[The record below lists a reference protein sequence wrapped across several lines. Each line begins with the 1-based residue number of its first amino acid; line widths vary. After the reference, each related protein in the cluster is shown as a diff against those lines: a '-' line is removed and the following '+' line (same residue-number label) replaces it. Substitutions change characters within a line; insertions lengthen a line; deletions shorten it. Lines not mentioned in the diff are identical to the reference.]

1 MHNEAVVIL
10 ERNARLP
17 PWVDSELGADPSIY
31 VCAEGP
37 GDDPGGFAESV
48 TRRIDA
54 GEFPRHARFC
64 VLVVSD
70 ACGRERTLA
79 RGALLISL
87 WELGR
92 VIVQSDR
99 TTPALEQLTAMY
111 DAELRLSRP
120 GVESDPGQAVTHAT
134 EVPAS
139 ERRVA

>member
-1 MHNEAVVIL
+1 MHNEAVVVL
-10 ERNARLP
+10 ERSARLP
-17 PWVDSELGADPSIY
+17 PWVDAELGADPSIY

-37 GDDPGGFAESV
+37 GDDPGGFAERVS
-48 TRRIDA
+48 RCIDA
-54 GEFPRHARFC
+54 GQFPRQVRFC
-64 VLVVSD
+64 VLVVND

-92 VIVQSDR
+92 VVVQSDR

-111 DAELRLSRP
+111 DAELRLSQT
-120 GVESDPGQAVTHAT
+120 GVASDPAQEVARET